1 MQFRHP
7 ELLYALLLLI
17 IPILVHLFQL
27 RKFKKEAFTN
37 VAFLKKVNI
46 QTRKSNTIKKWL
58 ILLTRMAALAMIVLA
73 FAQPFLTQSDV
84 ATKTKETVVYL
95 DNSFSMQSKGK
106 SGPLLNQSVQNLI
119 THIPEDT
126 KFTLLTNTD
135 TYKDISVKGARNT
148 LLQIP
153 YSSEQL
159 PTTAISLKAKK
170 AFSKDPSTEKRLIA
184 ISDFQDKGQQAFT
197 AEEGLS
203 TFLVQLTPETQKNIS
218 IDSIYVSA
226 SKANS
231 VVLTASFT
239 AESLQETN
247 VPVSIYNNEQLLAK
261 GTAAFDEST
270 TTTVDFEVATQEN
283 IKGRIEIDDPS
294 LTYDN
299 TLFFNVNATLPAKV
313 LSINDADD
321 DFLSRVFRAPDFM
334 YASVLSKNLDFSS
347 IDDYNL
353 VVLNEVKNPS
363 AALSNAIR
371 AFTKAGG
378 SVLIIPSEDP
388 NSANEYSSMVATVS
402 SMQLVN
408 LTTKARLVTSINYD
422 HPLYSDV
429 FENKI
434 KNFQYPSINN
444 GFAISQGEKVLSF
457 EDGSTFLGMSNAVY
471 VFAGAL
477 NTKNSNFKNSPL
489 IVPTLY
495 NIGKQSLRVPQL
507 YFNTGRT
514 NIFDIPIVLKN
525 DAIVSLN
532 ETGTEQSLI
541 PLQQTF
547 GNKVT
552 ITTTDAPSKAG
563 IYNVTSLDSIVQQ
576 VSYNYDRSESRLRY
590 QKLEPQEGLSYS
602 SSVGSLFDSLKEADD
617 VQSLWKWFVIFALG
631 CLLLEMLILKFFK

>member
-37 VAFLKKVNI
+37 VAFLKKVNL

-58 ILLTRMAALAMIVLA
+58 VLLTRMAALAMIVLA
-73 FAQPFLTQSDV
+73 FAQPYMTQSDV
-84 ATKTKETVVYL
+84 ATKAKETVIYL

-106 SGPLLNQSVQNLI
+106 SGPLLNQSIQDLI

-135 TYKDISVKGARNT
+135 SYKDISVKGARNS

-159 PTTAISLKAKK
+159 PPTAISLKAKK
-170 AFSKDPSTEKRLIA
+170 AFSKDPSTEKRLIV

-197 AEEGLS
+197 KDEALS
-203 TFLVQLTPETQKNIS
+203 TFLVQLTAETQKNIS

-231 VVLTASFT
+231 VVLTASLT
-239 AESLQETN
+239 ATDIQETN
-247 VPVSIYNNEQLLAK
+247 VPVSIYNKDLLLAK
-261 GTAAFDEST
+261 GTAAFDESAT
-270 TTTVDFEVATQEN
+270 TNVDFEVTTQGN
-283 IKGRIEIDDPS
+283 IEGRIVIDDPS

-299 TLFFNVNATLPAKV
+299 TLFFNVNASLPAKV

-321 DFLSRVFRAPDFM
+321 NFLARVFHAPDFV
-334 YASVLSKNLDFSS
+334 YASVLSRNLDFSS

-353 VVLNEVKNPS
+353 IILNEVKNPS
-363 AALSNAIR
+363 AALSNAVR
-371 AFTKAGG
+371 AFTQRGG
-378 SVLIIPSEDP
+378 SVLVIPSDDP
-388 NSANEYSSMVATVS
+388 NSANDYSSLVGAVS
-402 SMQLVN
+402 GMQLGN
-408 LTTKARLVTSINYD
+408 LTNKERLVTNINYD
-422 HPLYSDV
+422 HPLFSDV

-434 KNFQYPSINN
+434 KNFQYPSVNS
-444 GFAISQGEKVLSF
+444 GFSIAQGEKVLSF
-457 EDGSTFLGMSNAVY
+457 EDGSTFLGVTNAVY

-477 NTKNSNFKNSPL
+477 NAKNSNFTNSPL

-495 NIGKQSLRVPQL
+495 KIGKQSLMVPQL

-514 NIFDIPIVLKN
+514 NIFDIPIKLQN
-525 DAIVSLN
+525 DAILSLN
-532 ETGTEQSLI
+532 EVGTEQSLI

-552 ITTTDAPSKAG
+552 ITTTELPAKAG
-563 IYNVTSLDSIVQQ
+563 IYNIKSLDSIAQQ
-576 VSYNYDRSESRLRY
+576 ISYNYDRSESSLRY
-590 QKLEPQEGLSYS
+590 QRLEPIEGLMYS
-602 SSVGSLFDSLKEADD
+602 SSVSSLFDSLKEADD
-617 VQSLWKWFVIFALG
+617 VQSLWKWFVIFAIIF
-631 CLLLEMLILKFFK
+631 LLMEMLILKFFK

>member
-46 QTRKSNTIKKWL
+46 QTRRSNTIKKWL
-58 ILLTRMAALAMIVLA
+58 ILLTRMAAIAMIVLA

-84 ATKTKETVVYL
+84 ATKAKETVVYL

-106 SGPLLNQSVQNLI
+106 SGPLLNQSIQDLI
-119 THIPEDT
+119 THIPEDS

-135 TYKDISVKGARNT
+135 TYKDITVKGARNS

-184 ISDFQDKGQQAFT
+184 ISDFQDKGQSAF
-197 AEEGLS
+197 APEDGIS
-203 TFLVQLTPETQKNIS
+203 TFLVQLMPETQKNIS
-218 IDSIYVSA
+218 VDSIYVSE

-231 VVLTASFT
+231 VVLTATFT
-239 AESLQETN
+239 ATSIQETN
-247 VPVSIYNNEQLLAK
+247 IPVAIYNKEQLLAK

-270 TTTVDFEVATQEN
+270 STTVDFEVTTQHN
-283 IKGRIEIDDPS
+283 IEGRIVIDDPA

-299 TLFFNVNATLPAKV
+299 SLFFNVNATLPARV
-313 LSINDADD
+313 LSINDAEDN
-321 DFLSRVFRAPDFM
+321 FLARVFRTPDFV
-334 YASVLSKNLDFSS
+334 YARVRSKNLDFSQ
-347 IDDYNL
+347 IGDYNL
-353 VVLNEVKNPS
+353 VILNEVNNPS
-363 AALSNAIR
+363 VALTNALR
-371 AFTKAGG
+371 AFATLGG
-378 SVLIIPSEDP
+378 SVLIIPSADP
-388 NSANEYSSMVATVS
+388 NSANEYLSLIPAVS
-402 SMQLVN
+402 NMQLN
-408 LTTKARLVTSINYD
+408 NTIATKRLVTNINYD

-434 KNFQYPSINN
+434 KNFQYPSVNS
-444 GFAISQGEKVLSF
+444 GFTIAQGEKILSF
-457 EDGSTFLGMSNAVY
+457 EDGSTFLGVTNNVY

-477 NTKNSNFKNSPL
+477 NTTNSNFKNSPL

-495 NIGKQSLRVPQL
+495 NIGKQSLKVPQL
-507 YFNTGRT
+507 YFHSAKT
-514 NIFDIPIVLKN
+514 NIFDIPITLQN
-525 DAIVSLN
+525 DAILSLN

-552 ITTTDAPSKAG
+552 ITTDELPAKAG
-563 IYNVTSLDSIVQQ
+563 IYNVKHLDSIVQQ
-576 VSYNYDRSESRLRY
+576 VSYNYNRSESTLRY
-590 QKLEPQEGLSYS
+590 QQLKPEEGLSYN

-617 VQSLWKWFVIFALG
+617 VRSLWKWFVIFALG
-631 CLLLEMLILKFFK
+631 CLLIEMLILKFFK

>member
-58 ILLTRMAALAMIVLA
+58 VLLTRMAALAMIVFA
-73 FAQPFLTQSDV
+73 FAQPFLTQSDA
-84 ATKTKETVVYL
+84 ATKAKETVVYL

-106 SGPLLNQSVQNLI
+106 SGPLLNQSVQDLI

-126 KFTLLTNTD
+126 KFTLLTNTE
-135 TYKDISVKGARNT
+135 TYKDISIKGARNT

-170 AFSKDPSTEKRLIA
+170 NFSKDPSTEKRLIV
-184 ISDFQDKGQQAFT
+184 ISDFQDKGQQTFT
-197 AEEGLS
+197 TEEGLS
-203 TFLVQLTPETQKNIS
+203 TFLVQLTPETQRNIS
-218 IDSIYVSA
+218 VDSIYLSA

-239 AESLQETN
+239 AASIQETN
-247 VPVSIYNNEQLLAK
+247 VPVSIYNKDLLLAK

-270 TTTVDFEVATQEN
+270 STTVDFEVATQEN
-283 IKGRIEIDDPS
+283 IEGRIVIDDPT

-299 TLFFNVNATLPAKV
+299 TVFFNVNATLPANV
-313 LSINDADD
+313 LSINEADD
-321 DFLSRVFRAPDFM
+321 SFLARVFRSPDFV
-334 YASVLSKNLDFSS
+334 YSSVLSKNLDFSS
-347 IDDYNL
+347 IDDFNL
-353 VVLNEVKNPS
+353 VILNEVQHPS
-363 AALSNAIR
+363 AALSSALR
-371 AFTKAGG
+371 AFATRGG
-378 SVLIIPSEDP
+378 SVLIIPSTDP
-388 NSANEYSSMVATVS
+388 NSSSEYSNMVSAIS
-402 SMQLVN
+402 RMQLTN
-408 LTTKARLVTSINYD
+408 LANKERLVTSINYD

-434 KNFQYPSINN
+434 KNFQYPSVHS
-444 GFAISQGEKVLSF
+444 GFILTQGEKVLSF
-457 EDGSTFLGMSNAVY
+457 EDGSTFLGMSNTVY

-495 NIGKQSLRVPQL
+495 NIGKQSLKVPQL
-507 YFNTGRT
+507 YFYTGRS
-514 NIFDIPIVLKN
+514 NVFDIPITLQN
-525 DAIVSLN
+525 DAILSLT
-532 ETGTEQSLI
+532 ETDTDQSLI
-541 PLQQTF
+541 PLQQTY

-552 ITTTDAPSKAG
+552 ITTSDFPTKAA
-563 IYNVTSLDSIVQQ
+563 IYNVKSRDSIIQQ
-576 VSYNYDRSESRLRY
+576 VSYNYDRSESTLRY
-590 QKLEPQEGLSYS
+590 QQMEPQEGISYS
-602 SSVGSLFDSLKEADD
+602 NSVSSLFDSLKEADD
-617 VQSLWKWFVIFALG
+617 VQSLWKWFVIFALLF
-631 CLLLEMLILKFFK
+631 LLMEMLILKFFK

>member
-37 VAFLKKVNI
+37 VAFLKKVNL
-46 QTRKSNTIKKWL
+46 QTRKSNIIKKWL
-58 ILLTRMAALAMIVLA
+58 VLLTRMAALAMIVLA

-84 ATKTKETVVYL
+84 ATKAKETVIYL

-106 SGPLLNQSVQNLI
+106 SGPLLNQSIQDLI
-119 THIPEDT
+119 THIPEDS

-135 TYKDISVKGARNT
+135 TYKDISVKGARNS

-159 PTTAISLKAKK
+159 PPTAISLKAKK
-170 AFSKDPSTEKRLIA
+170 AFSKDPSTEKRLIV
-184 ISDFQDKGQQAFT
+184 ISDFQDKGQQAFPKDD
-197 AEEGLS
+197 ALS

-231 VVLTASFT
+231 VILTASLT
-239 AESLQETN
+239 ATDLQETN
-247 VPVSIYNNEQLLAK
+247 VPVSIYNKELLLAK
-261 GTAAFDEST
+261 GTAAFDDSA
-270 TTTVDFEVATQEN
+270 TTTVDFEVTTQGN
-283 IKGRIEIDDPS
+283 IEGRILIDDPS

-299 TLFFNVNATLPAKV
+299 TLYFNVNASLPAKV

-321 DFLSRVFRAPDFM
+321 NFLARVFRAPDFI
-334 YASVLSKNLDFSS
+334 YASVLSRNLDFSS

-353 VVLNEVKNPS
+353 VILNEVNNPS

-371 AFTKAGG
+371 AFTLGGG
-378 SVLIIPSEDP
+378 SVLVIPSADSD
-388 NSANEYSSMVATVS
+388 SANEYSSLVAAVS
-402 SMQLVN
+402 RMQLGN
-408 LTTKARLVTSINYD
+408 LTNKERLVTNINYD
-422 HPLYSDV
+422 HPLFSDV

-434 KNFQYPSINN
+434 KNFQYPSVNS
-444 GFAISQGEKVLSF
+444 GFTIAQGEKVLSF
-457 EDGSTFLGMSNAVY
+457 EDGSTFLGVSNAVY

-477 NTKNSNFKNSPL
+477 NAKNSNFTNSPL

-495 NIGKQSLRVPQL
+495 KIGKQSLKVPQL
-507 YFNTGRT
+507 YFNTGQT
-514 NIFDIPIVLKN
+514 NIYDIPIKLQN
-525 DAIVSLN
+525 DAILSLHEVN
-532 ETGTEQSLI
+532 TDQSLI

-552 ITTTDAPSKAG
+552 ITTTDFPSKAG
-563 IYNVTSLDSIVQQ
+563 IYNIKSLDSIAQQ
-576 VSYNYDRSESRLRY
+576 ISYNYDRSESSLRY
-590 QKLEPQEGLSYS
+590 QRLKPIEGLTYS
-602 SSVGSLFDSLKEADD
+602 SSVSSLFDSLKEADD
-617 VQSLWKWFVIFALG
+617 VQSLWKWFVIFALIF
-631 CLLLEMLILKFFK
+631 LLMEMLILKFFK

>member
-58 ILLTRMAALAMIVLA
+58 ILLTRMLALAMIVLA

-84 ATKTKETVVYL
+84 ATKAKETVVYL

-106 SGPLLNQSVQNLI
+106 SGPLLNQSVQDLI

-135 TYKDISVKGARNT
+135 TYKNISVKGARNT

-159 PTTAISLKAKK
+159 TTTAISLKAKK
-170 AFSKDPSTEKRLIA
+170 AFSKDPSTEKRLIV

-197 AEEGLS
+197 TDEGLS

-226 SKANS
+226 SKVNS

-239 AESLQETN
+239 SESLQETN
-247 VPVSIYNNEQLLAK
+247 VPVSIYNNKQLLAK

-270 TTTVDFEVATQEN
+270 TTTVNFEVATPEN
-283 IKGRIEIDDPS
+283 IEGRIEIDDPS

-299 TLFFNVNATLPAKV
+299 TLFFNVNATLPVKV

-321 DFLSRVFRAPDFM
+321 NFLARVFRAPDFM
-334 YASVLSKNLDFSS
+334 YANVLSKNLDFSS

-353 VVLNEVKNPS
+353 VVLNEVRNPS

-378 SVLIIPSEDP
+378 SVLIIPSVDP
-388 NSANEYSSMVATVS
+388 NSVNEYSNMITTVS
-402 SMQLVN
+402 RMQLVN
-408 LTTKARLVTSINYD
+408 LAAKDRLITSINYD
-422 HPLYSDV
+422 HPLYRDV

-434 KNFQYPSINN
+434 KNFQYPSINS
-444 GFAISQGEKVLSF
+444 GFTIAQGEKALSF
-457 EDGSTFLGMSNAVY
+457 EDGSTFLGMSNSVY

-495 NIGKQSLRVPQL
+495 NIGKQSLRIPQL

-514 NIFDIPIVLKN
+514 NIFDIPITLQN

-552 ITTTDAPSKAG
+552 MTTTDAPSKAA
-563 IYNVTSLDSIVQQ
+563 IYNVTSLDNIVQQ

-590 QKLEPQEGLSYS
+590 QKLEHQEGLSYH
-602 SSVGSLFDSLKEADD
+602 SSVRSLFDSLKETDD

-631 CLLLEMLILKFFK
+631 CLLMEMLILKFFK